1 MNLSRRSFLKQSTL
15 LAASAAAST
24 AALPEFVKA
33 EEPAAVPRPKIA
45 VLGRLPD
52 AAKIEEMQKL
62 GIDGMEISGQFTME
76 EAKAAKKIADA
87 AGFRFHSC
95 MGGGSVERMELAAE
109 LGADAVLVV
118 PGRVSGVKMPE
129 PWEFKIQFD
138 EKTNLLEQV
147 VEGDNSPYADYIKA
161 HNEAMQRARNL
172 VEGLIPAAE
181 KLGITMGL
189 ENVWN
194 NMWVHPAFAAN
205 FVLSFG
211 VPQVQAYFDCG
222 NNVKYYPRP
231 QDWFDAFQGKV
242 IRVHI
247 KDFKL
252 NEDGHGGR
260 FVRVMEGS
268 IDWPAVRA
276 KMIEWK
282 YDRWITVELEGN
294 PLTLEE
300 QAKRMKLILDG
311 KPLS

>member
-24 AALPEFVKA
+24 TVLPEFVKA
-33 EEPAAVPRPKIA
+33 EETAVPRPKIA

-52 AAKIEEMQKL
+52 AAKIEEMQRL
-62 GIDGMEISGQFTME
+62 GIDGMEISGPFTME

-138 EKTNLLEQV
+138 EKTNLLQQV
-147 VEGDNSPYADYIKA
+147 VEGDNAPYADYIKA
-161 HNEAMQRARNL
+161 HNEAMQRARAL

-205 FVLSFG
+205 F
-211 VPQVQAYFDCG
+211 
-222 NNVKYYPRP
+222 
-231 QDWFDAFQGKV
+231 
-242 IRVHI
+242 
-247 KDFKL
+247 
-252 NEDGHGGR
+252 
-260 FVRVMEGS
+260 
-268 IDWPAVRA
+268 
-276 KMIEWK
+276 
-282 YDRWITVELEGN
+282 
-294 PLTLEE
+294 
-300 QAKRMKLILDG
+300 
-311 KPLS
+311 

>member
-1 MNLSRRSFLKQSTL
+1 MNLSRRTFLKRSAL
-15 LAASAAAST
+15 LAASVSVLPNISRASESVTT
-24 AALPEFVKA
+24 A
-33 EEPAAVPRPKIA
+33 RPKIA
-45 VLGRLPD
+45 VLGGLPD
-52 AAKIEEMQKL
+52 AARIEEMQKL
-62 GIDGMEISGQFTME
+62 GIDGMEISGSFTLE
-76 EAKAAKKIADA
+76 QAKAARKLADA
-87 AGFRFHSC
+87 AGFRFHSV
-95 MGGGSVERMELAAE
+95 MGGGSVERMQLAAE
-109 LGADAVLVV
+109 LGADAALVV

-138 EKTNLLEQV
+138 EKTNRLLQV
-147 VEGDNSPYADYIKA
+147 VEGDNSQYADYIKA
-161 HNEAMQRARNL
+161 HNEQMESARKHI
-172 VEGLIPAAE
+172 ESLIPAAE

-242 IRVHI
+242 VRVHI

-252 NEDGHGGR
+252 NEDGRGGH
-260 FVRVMEGS
+260 FVRIMEGS
-268 IDWPAVRA
+268 IDWPAVAA
-276 KMIEWK
+276 KMAEWK

-294 PLTLEE
+294 PIPLDE

-311 KPLS
+311 KTL